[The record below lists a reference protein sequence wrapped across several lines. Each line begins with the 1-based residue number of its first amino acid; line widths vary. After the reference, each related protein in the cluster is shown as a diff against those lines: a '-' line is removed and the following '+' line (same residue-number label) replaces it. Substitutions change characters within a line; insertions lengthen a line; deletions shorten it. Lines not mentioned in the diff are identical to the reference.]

1 MIWVIAHTA
10 ADVLG
15 DEMAVLKLT
24 SLGNSMGVVIP
35 KEMLERLKAR
45 EGDQLL
51 AVETPNGYFLT
62 AYDPALDEEL
72 NFGREFMRKY
82 EATFKALAK

>member
-1 MIWVIAHTA
+1 MTLVIATYCGKCFG
-10 ADVLG
+10 ADL
-15 DEMAVLKLT
+15 AVLKLT

-35 KEMLERLKAR
+35 KEMLERLKAT

-72 NFGREFMRKY
+72 KLGREFMRKY
-82 EATFKALAK
+82 DATFKALAK